1 MVLAE
6 EVVML
11 MVILTGHATME
22 VFSDVEKDGNKNNSS
37 YKLLKVIWAQNI

>member
-11 MVILTGHATME
+11 MVILAGHATTE
-22 VFSDVEKDGNKNNSS
+22 VFSDVEKDGNKNDCSYIESS
-37 YKLLKVIWAQNI
+37 LGTKYST